1 MFIGTEIETHK
12 SYRNKG
18 LTFSEDLDIDNVLV
32 SNKNS
37 FGVKKLKYF
46 IGYLYDDYR
55 IKTLYTMLLKTSVYA
70 KSYEGHMMN
79 VYFDWR
85 WQLIEKM

>member
-1 MFIGTEIETHK
+1 MFISIEIEKHK
-12 SYRNKG
+12 SYCNKG

-46 IGYLYDDYR
+46 IGYLYM
-55 IKTLYTMLLKTSVYA
+55 I
-70 KSYEGHMMN
+70 
-79 VYFDWR
+79 
-85 WQLIEKM
+85 I